1 MSADGASGAQKPVSV
16 LFVCLGNI
24 CKVPRAKNGVCA
36 ANGAARTGRSPMA
49 EGVFRSMTK
58 SDTRVGTI
66 DSAGTGAYHEG
77 CPPDPRTM
85 SVLEENGEN
94 SYDHQARKVRNS
106 DFKDFDYVLAMDAD
120 NLHDLSRV
128 QRRIIKNSG
137 LHAAPAKV
145 MMFGDFGGCEG
156 EEVIDPYYGAR
167 DGFTIAYEQMTR
179 FSKGFI
185 EKVLQGADVSTS

>member
-1 MSADGASGAQKPVSV
+1 MAASGANGAQKPVSV

-24 CKVPRAKNGVCA
+24 C
-36 ANGAARTGRSPMA
+36 RSPMA

-58 SDTRVGTI
+58 REPHIGTI

-77 CPPDPRTM
+77 SPPDPRTM

-94 SYDHQARKVRNS
+94 SYNHLARKVHLS
-106 DFKDFDYVLAMDAD
+106 DFKDFDYILAMDAD
-120 NLHDLSRV
+120 NLSDLSRL

-137 LHAAPAKV
+137 ANASAAKV
-145 MMFGDFGGCEG
+145 MMFGDFGGQKG
-156 EEVIDPYYGAR
+156 EEVVDPYYGAR

-185 EKVLQGADVSTS
+185 EQVLQGVDTATS

>member
-1 MSADGASGAQKPVSV
+1 MAADGSGGGSRQPISV

-24 CKVPRAKNGVCA
+24 C
-36 ANGAARTGRSPMA
+36 RSPMA

-58 SDTRVGTI
+58 SDTRVATI

-77 CPPDPRTM
+77 SPPDPRTM

-94 SYDHQARKVRNS
+94 NYDHQARKIRTT
-106 DFKDFDYVLAMDAD
+106 DFKDFDYILAMDAD

-128 QRRIIKNSG
+128 QKRIVKNSG
-137 LHAAPAKV
+137 IHDAPAKV
-145 MMFGDFGGCEG
+145 MMFGDFGGRKG

-185 EKVLQGADVSTS
+185 EQALQGVDVAASSHAPMS

>member
-1 MSADGASGAQKPVSV
+1 MTADGASGARKPVSV

-24 CKVPRAKNGVCA
+24 C
-36 ANGAARTGRSPMA
+36 RSPMA
-49 EGVFRSMTK
+49 EGVFRSITK
-58 SDTRVGTI
+58 SDTRVGSI

-77 CPPDPRTM
+77 SPPDPRTM
-85 SVLEENGEN
+85 SVLEENGEH
-94 SYDHQARKVRNS
+94 SYHHQARKVRNS
-106 DFKDFDYVLAMDAD
+106 DFKDFDYVLAMDSD
-120 NLHDLSRV
+120 NLLDLSRV
-128 QRRIIKNSG
+128 QRRIVKNSG

-145 MMFGDFGGCEG
+145 MLFGDFGGHEG

-185 EKVLQGADVSTS
+185 EKVLQGGDVPTS

>member
-1 MSADGASGAQKPVSV
+1 
-16 LFVCLGNI
+16 
-24 CKVPRAKNGVCA
+24 
-36 ANGAARTGRSPMA
+36 MA

-58 SDTRVGTI
+58 GDTRVDVI

-85 SVLEENGEN
+85 SVLADHNETE
-94 SYDHQARKVRNS
+94 YDHCARKVRS
-106 DFKDFDYVLAMDAD
+106 IDFRTFDYVLAMDGE
-120 NLHDLSRV
+120 NLHDLTRSH
-128 QRRIIKNSG
+128 RRIVKTSG
-137 LHAAPAKV
+137 ADAAPAKV
-145 MMFGDFGGCEG
+145 QLFGDFGGRKG

-185 EKVLQGADVSTS
+185 EQVLSVVDTVNVPDA